1 MLTIVLTIL
10 KIIGIV
16 LLWII
21 GIILVLLLLILFV
34 PVRYHADL
42 NLPQKDL
49 SEGIDEHFTEGL
61 TADAG
66 FSFLLHLVRGRI
78 TYPQSPQF
86 TVKILFFTLFP
97 RKEKSAGKEEPA
109 GEEKAEKKE
118 NRKSAQKKPER
129 EAEPGSDEEWFTPEK
144 EEHKESKTE
153 EAGAE
158 AQQSANWEGY
168 RPATPPEEE
177 TDESGA
183 SENSTGD
190 TEQEEGE
197 SSMQGFIRKCREILQ
212 RIINFLKTQQDV
224 FKKTGYTISRI
235 CGKISMIKETLE
247 SNTFQRAWKVAS
259 GQLLK
264 VWKRLRPG
272 KCDIDLVY
280 GTDDPALTAQ
290 ILGIYGIMYPSL
302 PDGVSVNAVF
312 DAAVI
317 GCTAKIRGS
326 ITVFRLLWC
335 AGMIYFNKDIRRVYK
350 RFRRIMA
357 K

>member
-1 MLTIVLTIL
+1 
-10 KIIGIV
+10 
-16 LLWII
+16 
-21 GIILVLLLLILFV
+21 LLLILFV
-34 PVRYHADL
+34 PIRYHADL

-49 SEGIDEHFTEGL
+49 SGGIDTHFTDEI

-66 FSFLLHLVRGRI
+66 FSFLLHLIRGRI
-78 TYPQSPQF
+78 VYPQAPQF
-86 TVKILFFTLFP
+86 TVKVLFFTVFP
-97 RKEKSAGKEEPA
+97 HKKKSEGRKADKKEENRTEKNTEKDVNTDSEIKTEKSAQG
-109 GEEKAEKKE
+109 
-118 NRKSAQKKPER
+118 RSER
-129 EAEPGSDEEWFTPEK
+129 EAEPGSDEEWISPEK
-144 EEHKESKTE
+144 EENTGNKGHGEDAAASSE
-153 EAGAE
+153 
-158 AQQSANWEGY
+158 QQSANWEGY
-168 RPATPPEEE
+168 RAAIPPEEE
-177 TDESGA
+177 KNEGAA
-183 SENSTGD
+183 SED
-190 TEQEEGE
+190 DAEQEETK
-197 SSMQGFIRKCREILQ
+197 SSVHGFICKCREILQ
-212 RIINFLKTQQDV
+212 RIINFLKTQQNV
-224 FKKTGYTISRI
+224 LKKTGYTISRI

-280 GTDDPALTAQ
+280 GTEDPALTAQ
-290 ILGIYGIMYPSL
+290 ILGIYGIMYPFL

-317 GCTAKIRGS
+317 GCTAKVRGS